1 MYINTSSNF
10 LTASIAGPRNMKI
23 VVVVVVVVLV
33 LVLVM
38 ILLKIF
44 DVCLIR

>member
-1 MYINTSSNF
+1 MLVHYVVDYEH
-10 LTASIAGPRNMKI
+10 L

-38 ILLKIF
+38 
-44 DVCLIR
+44 CN